1 MANKTTLSK
10 SLEQLADEVVY
21 AQNTLSEYYTIG
33 TIKVRYS
40 DHMATDPDCDLALFS
55 NTVNKR
61 NVYIIIPTVG
71 LFKEVQWF
79 SKVEDVIDFIKRF
92 ESVARLLIKKPT
104 PNTNKHERIMSNA
117 LGNISSSVEVEAH
130 DVQPQEGP
138 GKMSWIA
145 WTKNLKFIYGTDK
158 GSMDW
163 MLIELYNLNGRQDM
177 IERIRKSGP
186 LPIEGKRAFLAKL
199 LNEERAKVNVNNNDC
214 D

>member
-40 DHMATDPDCDLALFS
+40 DHMAADPDCDLALFS

-104 PNTNKHERIMSNA
+104 ENDNKRERLISNA
-117 LGNISSSVEVEAH
+117 LSSTAPLKTQYGNAVPAA
-130 DVQPQEGP
+130 
-138 GKMSWIA
+138 SWH
-145 WTKNLKFIYGTDK
+145 LQLRFIYKTNDQEVK
-158 GSMDW
+158 D
-163 MLIELYNLNGRQDM
+163 LINEIARLTGM
-177 IERIRKSGP
+177 TESIIARIKKFGP
-186 LPIEGKRAFLAKL
+186 LTMDERKAALKHLLEQIKEEAKQ
-199 LNEERAKVNVNNNDC
+199 
-214 D
+214 